1 MKKVGYI
8 FLLIVII
15 AAITLFFIFNSKIN
29 YNKNQNNNV
38 NQVIGTRSLD
48 DNNKTSNSESKKE
61 TIKKE
66 LDDGVL
72 YTLSDN
78 EIKADI
84 VLKDNYYDT
93 QIKDIMY
100 NFDTYKGKVIEIEG
114 MYLDMD
120 PYTVV
125 GRYSTNAL
133 CPYCPAGY
141 SAFEYIWN
149 GEKIKLENTTSWIKV
164 IGTLCVGNDETSGYQ
179 DYYYIDAISVEVMNE
194 RGLDTVNN

>member
-1 MKKVGYI
+1 MKKIGYVI
-8 FLLIVII
+8 LLIVII
-15 AAITLFFIFNSKIN
+15 IAIALFFVFSGKI
-29 YNKNQNNNV
+29 QINNNNDN
-38 NQVIGTRSLD
+38 NQILGTRSLD
-48 DNNKTSNSESKKE
+48 ENNKTTKNENKKE
-61 TIKKE
+61 TTKKE

-78 EIKADI
+78 DVKADI

-100 NFDTYKGKVIEIEG
+100 NFDNYKGKTIEIEG
-114 MYLDMD
+114 MYLDMS

-149 GEKIKLENTTSWIKV
+149 GEKITLENETSWIKV
-164 IGTLCVGNDETSGYQ
+164 IGTLCVGNDETSNYQ
-179 DYYYIDAISVEVMNE
+179 DYYYIDAISIEVMNE
-194 RGLDTVNN
+194 RGLDTVSN